1 MISKS
6 FDQSSCSQGH
16 EDMMWVTMKYLF
28 SLVNELD
35 VIKALFLE
43 GKTEQLVTGELDI

>member
-6 FDQSSCSQGH
+6 FDQSSCSQGN